1 MVMYVRFF
9 ILKLLAGVFIGLML
23 FNNINMD
30 NFCDVVNKSYQMQII
45 YDGEAKIY
53 SENNELFVDIISEM
67 LSIFKESREMP
78 SLGVSLDDLT
88 REEMKKGIWI
98 QLDFEDE
105 MVYSGMSFDSLLLK
119 LEYNSCGLSVIR
131 KYQGLY
137 EGRCYYFDLRGNYNQ
152 LIETIINR

>member
-1 MVMYVRFF
+1 
-9 ILKLLAGVFIGLML
+9 
-23 FNNINMD
+23 
-30 NFCDVVNKSYQMQII
+30 
-45 YDGEAKIY
+45 
-53 SENNELFVDIISEM
+53 
-67 LSIFKESREMP
+67 MP

-105 MVYSGMSFDSLLLK
+105 IVYSNMSFDSLLLK

-131 KYQGLY
+131 KYQGSY

-152 LIETIINR
+152 LIEMIINR